1 VHQPLVSTYFN
12 LSVAITL
19 ILTLVCKHNFFF
31 LMSGTLVLSVGRIGN
46 YEYGETLFLA
56 LL

>member
-1 VHQPLVSTYFN
+1 MHQPLVSTYFN